1 MAEHTGHHPQQPTEG
16 DQMNYT
22 RALHPVEQWVQHITR
37 TTPDL
42 ILGTLQQSDLEI
54 TQQLAREMQ
63 QRGLTSQDLQRLKD
77 RKHPTVVCLT

>member
-1 MAEHTGHHPQQPTEG
+1 
-16 DQMNYT
+16 MNYT

-54 TQQLAREMQ
+54 TQQLTREMQ